1 MIRVL
6 TESFSRRQ
14 DIERF
19 MGNRQARHF
28 FLRDLDFRQRPLTKG
43 TRYICE
49 KLLGWYAEYTVDK
62 YFSG

>member
-1 MIRVL
+1 
-6 TESFSRRQ
+6 
-14 DIERF
+14 